1 VPINDALY
9 ALDATTLARRLA
21 RRELSAEA
29 LVQDCLA
36 RIAEREPQVRAFA
49 HLDAES
55 ALALA
60 RALDAGP
67 IRGPL
72 HGLPLGMKDV
82 FDTADMPTS
91 YGSPIHAGHR
101 PACDAAIVAL
111 SREAGAVLV
120 GKTVTTE
127 FATYHPGPTCHPYAP
142 ERTPGGS
149 SSGSAAAV
157 ADGMLPLATG
167 TQTAGSIIRPAAFCG
182 VVGFKPSH
190 GRISRSGLKMLSETL
205 DTVGGF
211 GRTVPDVALLASVLA
226 GDAGLT
232 VSSAAPNASGVR
244 IGVFAG
250 PDAQRMDADMQAL
263 WERVCAR
270 LSRLGTQ
277 PGDLAVPAWFEPLA
291 GLQTDVMQ
299 AEMARSLSH
308 ERLRHAD
315 LFSPRLAGM
324 IDAGLSL
331 DAAEHVRHLQQVHD
345 ARHAA
350 RELFAHHDLLIA
362 PSTIGEAVPK
372 VEGTG
377 DPLFCRAWTVLGLP
391 CLHMPLG
398 VGRHGLPIGLQ
409 LIGPALADQA
419 VLQAGAWLHDRLR
432 D

>member
-1 VPINDALY
+1 MAL
-9 ALDATTLARRLA
+9 RLQ

-29 LVQDCLA
+29 LMQACLA

-49 HLDAES
+49 HLDAEG
-55 ALALA
+55 ALAAA

-82 FDTADMPTS
+82 FDTADMPTA

-111 SREAGAVLV
+111 CREAGAVLV

-127 FATYHPGPTCHPYAP
+127 FATYHPGPTSHPQAP
-142 ERTPGGS
+142 DRTPGGS

-182 VVGFKPSH
+182 VVGFKPTH
-190 GRISRSGLKMLSETL
+190 GRVSRSGLKMLSETL

-211 GRTVPDVALLASVLA
+211 GRSVADVSLLASVLA
-226 GDAGLT
+226 GDADLIVQSAGTQPSGL
-232 VSSAAPNASGVR
+232 R
-244 IGVFAG
+244 IGLFAG

-263 WERVCAR
+263 WERVSAR
-270 LSRLGTQ
+270 LSRIGVQ
-277 PGDLAVPAWFEPLA
+277 PGDLSVPPWFEPLA
-291 GLQTDVMQ
+291 RLQVDVMQ

-308 ERLRHAD
+308 ERLLHAN
-315 LFSPRLAGM
+315 LFSERLAGM
-324 IDAGLSL
+324 IDAGRAVH
-331 DAAEHVRHLQQVHD
+331 AADHVRHLQQVQD

-350 RELFAHHDLLIA
+350 RALFAHYDLLIA
-362 PSTIGEAVPK
+362 PSTIGEAVLQ

-391 CLHMPLG
+391 CLHLPLG

-409 LIGPALADQA
+409 LIGPVLADQV
-419 VLQAGAWLHDRLR
+419 VLRAGAWLHERLR

>member
-1 VPINDALY
+1 MATINALY
-9 ALDATTLARRLA
+9 RLDATTLAQRLV

-29 LVQDCLA
+29 LVRDCLA
-36 RIAEREPQVRAFA
+36 RIADREPRVRAFA
-49 HLDAES
+49 HLDAEG
-55 ALALA
+55 ALAAA

-82 FDTADMPTS
+82 FDTADMPTA

-111 SREAGAVLV
+111 CREAGAVLV

-127 FATYHPGPTCHPYAP
+127 FATYHPGPTSHPQAP
-142 ERTPGGS
+142 DRTPGGS
-149 SSGSAAAV
+149 SSGSAAVV

-182 VVGFKPSH
+182 VVGFKPTH
-190 GRISRSGLKMLSETL
+190 GRVSRNGLKMLSESL

-211 GRTVPDVALLASVLA
+211 GRSVADAALLTSVLA
-226 GDAGLT
+226 GDAGLQ
-232 VSSAAPNASGVR
+232 VSSAAPNASGLR
-244 IGVFAG
+244 IGLFAG
-250 PDAQRMDADMQAL
+250 PDASRMDADMQAL
-263 WERVCAR
+263 WERVTGR
-270 LSRLGTQ
+270 LSRIGAQ
-277 PGDLAVPAWFEPLA
+277 PGELPVPAWFEPLA
-291 GLQTDVMQ
+291 RLQTDVMQ

-308 ERLRHAD
+308 ERLRHAN
-315 LFSPRLAGM
+315 LFSERLAGM
-324 IDAGLSL
+324 IDAGRAVH
-331 DAAEHVRHLQQVHD
+331 AADHVRHLQQVHD

-350 RELFAHHDLLIA
+350 RALFAHHDLLIA
-362 PSTIGEAVPK
+362 PSAIGEAVLQA
-372 VEGTG
+372 EGTG

-391 CLHMPLG
+391 CLHLPLG

-419 VLQAGAWLHDRLR
+419 VLQAGAWLHERLR